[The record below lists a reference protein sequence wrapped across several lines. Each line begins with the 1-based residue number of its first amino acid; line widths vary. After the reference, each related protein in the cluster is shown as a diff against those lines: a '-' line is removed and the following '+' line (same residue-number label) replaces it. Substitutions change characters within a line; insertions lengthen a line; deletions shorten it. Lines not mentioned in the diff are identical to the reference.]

1 MGCTKSILGIPVV
14 SLDWDEALSSLS
26 QLVRDRR
33 FTKITFLNAHNA
45 NIACVNDSFAAVL
58 ADFLI
63 LPDGIGVDIAARLLY
78 GEKFPANL
86 NGTDLVPGLL
96 KAIKEP
102 LTVGL
107 LGATRENAEGA
118 SEKLRELAPQHKVVF
133 VHDGFFSPM
142 EEWRIIERL
151 AEIRPDILLVAMGV
165 PRQEFWIA
173 RNLDQRHCT
182 LPFAVGA
189 LFDFLS
195 GSVPRAPLWV
205 RKSRFEWVFRLVVEP
220 CRLWRRYIFG
230 NPLFL
235 WRIMRQKLT
244 GREILARVTR

>member
-86 NGTDLVPGLL
+86 NGTDFTPALL
-96 KAIKEP
+96 AARRAAGRNED
-102 LTVGL
+102 
-107 LGATRENAEGA
+107 A
-118 SEKLRELAPQHKVVF
+118 SV
-133 VHDGFFSPM
+133 
-142 EEWRIIERL
+142 
-151 AEIRPDILLVAMGV
+151 
-165 PRQEFWIA
+165 
-173 RNLDQRHCT
+173 
-182 LPFAVGA
+182 
-189 LFDFLS
+189 
-195 GSVPRAPLWV
+195 
-205 RKSRFEWVFRLVVEP
+205 
-220 CRLWRRYIFG
+220 
-230 NPLFL
+230 
-235 WRIMRQKLT
+235 
-244 GREILARVTR
+244 